1 MSDSESH
8 ALGASLKAKRVRLPI
23 AVPQDMDYDL
33 IALSSMA
40 GVSKATM
47 VRMLVG
53 EAIQS
58 RKQAGIFPG
67 SSRPQLPPQPDSEMT
82 LAEEETA
89 MREPDLSE
97 KDEEGNGESE
107 LRDRSLVTTE
117 PSF

>member
-1 MSDSESH
+1 MSDRESH
-8 ALGASLKAKRVRLPI
+8 ALGASLKKRVRLPI
-23 AVPQDMDYDL
+23 AVPQEMDYDL

-58 RKQAGIFPG
+58 RKQAGLMPG
-67 SSRPQLPPQPDSEMT
+67 SPRPQFSPQPDSEMP
-82 LAEEETA
+82 LAEEETV
-89 MREPDLSE
+89 MQEPDLSE
-97 KDEEGNGESE
+97 NAEKGNGESE
-107 LRDRSLVTTE
+107 PRDRSLVTTE